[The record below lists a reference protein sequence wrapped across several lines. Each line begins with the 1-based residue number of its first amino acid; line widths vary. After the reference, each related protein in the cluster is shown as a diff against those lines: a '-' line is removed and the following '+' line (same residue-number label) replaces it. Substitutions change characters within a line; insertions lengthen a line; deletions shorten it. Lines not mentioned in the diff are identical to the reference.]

1 MSQKYSWY
9 RRYFCFILLQIHE
22 ITGGVGVGG
31 EPGIDIIPGW
41 DASWSYSAR
50 DDDR

>member
-1 MSQKYSWY
+1 MK
-9 RRYFCFILLQIHE
+9 E
-22 ITGGVGVGG
+22 ITVLGRMGG
-31 EPGIDIIPGW
+31 ELGINIIPGW